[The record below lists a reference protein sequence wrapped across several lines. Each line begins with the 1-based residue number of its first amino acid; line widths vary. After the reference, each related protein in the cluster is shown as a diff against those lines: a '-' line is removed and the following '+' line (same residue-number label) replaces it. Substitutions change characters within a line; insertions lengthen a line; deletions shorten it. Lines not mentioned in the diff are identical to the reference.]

1 MLGLIIVGLSTS
13 ITLTLSWEIMAY
25 QDNSFY
31 MPRELD
37 SKPLIMLWEY
47 DTVVLVIVVFMV
59 VTMIAN
65 AFVGMIFCYFTAKTW
80 LYAKSYGGDGMV
92 MRLIYWTFF
101 SDFFVK
107 LPQFRS
113 ENREFIG

>member
-1 MLGLIIVGLSTS
+1 
-13 ITLTLSWEIMAY
+13 MAY

-37 SKPLIMLWEY
+37 AKPLIMLWEY
-47 DTVVLVIVVFMV
+47 DTVVIVLVVFMMI
-59 VTMIAN
+59 TMILN
-65 AFVGMIFCYFTAKTW
+65 AFAGMIVCYFSAKTW
-80 LYAKSYGGDGMV
+80 LYVKAYGGDGMI

-101 SDFFVK
+101 SEVFVK